1 MSLQGAVGAFSLQ
14 EVLRAKEVLLDDD
27 KRKKYEDHL
36 FSPMRIYVKT
46 GTSRTTSFLVPL
58 SATVSEVK
66 DKVSLAWPWVL
77 REEMVLGLPGWHVA
91 GRKMEDARSLAFY
104 RVKEDQV
111 LHLVVQSLIEQE
123 LMGEIKEGTCKNK
136 GLEQKVIEGQNRE
149 EILRGIIDE
158 EQLKSESLKKKVLE
172 GLEREENLNRKLIM
186 ANNMKKQLA
195 EELRSKRTEAEEK
208 GERMKQELEAL
219 KYKVFQDER
228 LKNKAEQEL
237 VELREKIGARNITC
251 EVLEAGTD
259 SVGKNKEGI
268 KKKKEDHNRDEKV
281 VRKSSRIKRKAVEQP
296 GEMVERSSELFKT
309 VLSRRLFELSENS
322 TGGERPAV
330 VRNGVKKSFMKG
342 GSKKRG
348 NLVKC
353 IKKVEKQETK
363 TTILCSEPGCGKK
376 SGGGYRNHRNEKHLG
391 VKLHKCKKANCPSY
405 FYRGSELDDH
415 MRKKHGYPM
424 LGCDAAECKET
435 FFSSGG
441 LRKHKKKH

>member
-1 MSLQGAVGAFSLQ
+1 M
-14 EVLRAKEVLLDDD
+14 
-27 KRKKYEDHL
+27 
-36 FSPMRIYVKT
+36 
-46 GTSRTTSFLVPL
+46 
-58 SATVSEVK
+58 
-66 DKVSLAWPWVL
+66 
-77 REEMVLGLPGWHVA
+77 LGLPGWHVA

-111 LHLVVQSLIEQE
+111 LHLVVQSLMEQE
-123 LMGEIKEGTCKNK
+123 LMGEIVKGTCKNER
-136 GLEQKVIEGQNRE
+136 LEEKVIEGQNRE
-149 EILRGIIDE
+149 EVLRGIIDE
-158 EQLKSESLKKKVLE
+158 GQLKSESLKKKVIE

-208 GERMKQELEAL
+208 GARMEQELEAL
-219 KYKVFQDER
+219 KFKVLQDER

-237 VELREKIGARNITC
+237 VELREKIGARNKTC

-259 SVGKNKEGI
+259 SVGKSKESS
-268 KKKKEDHNRDEKV
+268 KKKKEDHNRDEKD

-296 GEMVERSSELFKT
+296 GDVVERSTGLFKT
-309 VLSRRLFELSENS
+309 VPSRRLFELSENS
-322 TGGERPAV
+322 TGGEKPAV
-330 VRNGVKKSFMKG
+330 VRNLVKKPVVKE

-348 NLVKC
+348 NLVKFR
-353 IKKVEKQETK
+353 KK
-363 TTILCSEPGCGKK
+363 ILCSEPGCGKK
-376 SGGGYRNHRNEKHLG
+376 FESSGGYRNHRNEVHLG

-424 LGCDAAECKET
+424 LACDAAECKDK